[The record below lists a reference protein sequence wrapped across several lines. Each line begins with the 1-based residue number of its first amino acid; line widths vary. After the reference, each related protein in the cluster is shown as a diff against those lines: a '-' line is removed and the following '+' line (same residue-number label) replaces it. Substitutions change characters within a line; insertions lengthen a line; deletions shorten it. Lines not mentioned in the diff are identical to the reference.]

1 MEVLEIREVQAKDVV
16 ISPRP
21 VWKCRTCIMYGK
33 RPNCPPYVPSWKEAR
48 ELLKHYRKILLIK
61 FKIDVENFEE
71 EKRKVLRWLLNKEK
85 ELFKKGNYYS
95 LALFPGSCNLCDT
108 CTFETEGKCKMPEMV
123 RPSINAI
130 GIELSSLV
138 EINFNEPVLYGIIL
152 VD

>member
-85 ELFKKGNYYS
+85 ELFK
-95 LALFPGSCNLCDT
+95 
-108 CTFETEGKCKMPEMV
+108 
-123 RPSINAI
+123 R
-130 GIELSSLV
+130 
-138 EINFNEPVLYGIIL
+138 EIIIL
-152 VD
+152 